1 MLNRE
6 QIAQEAL
13 ALPPEDR
20 TYLADV
26 LEQSLT
32 SGEFATSEIAA
43 EWSAEIDRRIAAYDR
58 GETAAVDAKV
68 LSVGKDRKVIA
79 FKFKRKTNYHR
90 TIGHRQTYT
99 RVKIGSLGGKA

>member
-26 LEQSLT
+26 LEHSLT
-32 SGEFATSEIAA
+32 SGEFATPELAT
-43 EWSAEIDRRIAAYDR
+43 EWAAEIDRRIASYDR
-58 GETAAVDAKV
+58 GDTQAVEVKTALERIRAR
-68 LSVGKDRKVIA
+68 LEE
-79 FKFKRKTNYHR
+79 HR
-90 TIGHRQTYT
+90 SR
-99 RVKIGSLGGKA
+99 RVTP